1 MIALVTIGAALIA
14 LAEYLDTIPHAAGD
28 VAEGALAFSADG
40 RTASLA
46 AAPQPADWPLPF
58 AVSFQP
64 WPACL
69 AASYLLCHGIA
80 TKKVL
85 RPHASTI
92 LATSRFPPNSPPSLS
107 ARSPVLARRSTR
119 SRPSGV

>member
-69 AASYLLCHGIA
+69 AALTHN
-80 TKKVL
+80 
-85 RPHASTI
+85 P
-92 LATSRFPPNSPPSLS
+92 
-107 ARSPVLARRSTR
+107 LARD
-119 SRPSGV
+119 PSAAPGSAFPCLR

>member
-69 AASYLLCHGIA
+69 AASSGSEQ
-80 TKKVL
+80 
-85 RPHASTI
+85 PH
-92 LATSRFPPNSPPSLS
+92 
-107 ARSPVLARRSTR
+107 VSTR
-119 SRPSGV
+119 RIITRPPLRSGPVTTITRA